1 MSMSNGPER
10 TGERD
15 RARGTQALATI
26 PNFLSLL
33 RAVLGP
39 VVLTLILAEDTRA
52 LWVALGLM
60 LIAELTDFIDGEIA
74 RRYDQETELG
84 RLADPVCDSVYH
96 LSVFLAFLAMGW
108 MAAWMLFVIYARDL
122 MVPYLRAF
130 ARQSGHDLQVLASG
144 KIKTAVHAVAQIGIV
159 AIALGVFGADVRIDG
174 LAPTV
179 LLLAAIAAS
188 IYSLADYVAE
198 VGRLIR
204 T

>member
-1 MSMSNGPER
+1 MAEPQTLPGSATRLPSTAVIDDPSRETLRSVGSAFGR
-10 TGERD
+10 TR
-15 RARGTQALATI
+15 
-26 PNFLSLL
+26 L
-33 RAVLGP
+33 R
-39 VVLTLILAEDTRA
+39 TLVTLR
-52 LWVALGLM
+52 
-60 LIAELTDFIDGEIA
+60 
-74 RRYDQETELG
+74 
-84 RLADPVCDSVYH
+84 
-96 LSVFLAFLAMGW
+96 W
-108 MAAWMLFVIYARDL
+108 MAIAGQVSAVLFVIYARDL